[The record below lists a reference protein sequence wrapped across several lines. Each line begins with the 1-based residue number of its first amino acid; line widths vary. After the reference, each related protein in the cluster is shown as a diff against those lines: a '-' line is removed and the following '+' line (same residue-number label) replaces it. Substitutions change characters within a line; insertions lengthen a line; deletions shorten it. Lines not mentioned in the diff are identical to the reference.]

1 MCIFEA
7 VAVTTAAGAASTA
20 AATTAG
26 LSALSAGAFGGAAVG
41 GVAASTAATAA
52 AGATLTGAAATS
64 AVAAGTATWAVSPAF
79 AFMSN
84 LAIAGS
90 AINAI
95 AGPAMQYMGQ
105 QQAKAYQEQLYD
117 YNKQVSEQNLSQQ
130 YMMLSRRQAEE
141 QRKFGEEMGIIAQRS
156 AQARAT
162 ALVSSVESGVS
173 GLSVDSLMNNYYRQ
187 QSEFMSQ
194 TQQQQKAAL
203 FQTEMQKEQA
213 RSGYQGQV
221 LSAMPTAA
229 GGSPL
234 ALGLGITGGLSG
246 LYSDIYM
253 NNTDRQTLRT
263 ALRI

>member
-7 VAVTTAAGAASTA
+7 VAVPTLATA
-20 AATTAG
+20 AATK
-26 LSALSAGAFGGAAVG
+26 AA
-41 GVAASTAATAA
+41 AASTFGFGLGVGSSYAAATAA
-52 AGATLTGAAATS
+52 TTITGAAAGS
-64 AVAAGTATWAVSPAF
+64 AVAAGTATWAMSPAF

-84 LAIAGS
+84 LAVAGS

-105 QQAKAYQEQLYD
+105 QQARAYQEKLYD
-117 YNKQVSEQNLSQQ
+117 YNKQVAETNLASQ

-221 LSAMPTAA
+221 LSAMPTAP

-246 LYSDIYM
+246 LYSDVYM
-253 NNTDRQTLRT
+253 NNADRQTLRT

>member
-7 VAVTTAAGAASTA
+7 VAVPTLATA
-20 AATTAG
+20 AATK
-26 LSALSAGAFGGAAVG
+26 AA
-41 GVAASTAATAA
+41 AASTFGFGLGVGSSYAAATAA
-52 AGATLTGAAATS
+52 TTITGAAAGS
-64 AVAAGTATWAVSPAF
+64 AVAAGTATWAMSPAF

-84 LAIAGS
+84 LAVAGS

-105 QQAKAYQEQLYD
+105 QQARAYQEKLYD
-117 YNKQVSEQNLSQQ
+117 YNKQVAETNLASQ

-141 QRKFGEEMGIIAQRS
+141 QRRFGEEMGIIAQRS

-221 LSAMPTAA
+221 LSAMPTAP

-246 LYSDIYM
+246 LYSDVYM
-253 NNTDRQTLRT
+253 NNADRQTLRT